1 MCTFLVYL
9 YSDISVIYCD
19 ESRDGRTRIKMTDL
33 ITNNSRLVSNFVK
46 IFLNYA
52 NRKIYATLVHI
63 VVYSKDSEINM

>member
-1 MCTFLVYL
+1 MCTFLVYS

-19 ESRDGRTRIKMTDL
+19 ESRDGRTRVTITDF

-46 IFLNYA
+46 IFVNYA
-52 NRKIYATLVHI
+52 NSKIHATLL